1 LILEPRLCL
10 PGRMDTTLDTTSSTY
25 RFRIAKADPW
35 TIVAIA
41 LSALIVLPVAAVLY
55 LAFNPTEN
63 IWPHLLTTSLP
74 RYVKSSLLLM
84 LGVGVTV
91 SFIGVTTAWLVTM
104 CRFPGRQQFEWLLA
118 LPFAVPAYVIAY
130 IYTDLL
136 EYAGPVQALLR
147 SVFGWQR
154 PADYWFPEIRSLSGA
169 ILVMSLVL
177 YPYVYLLTR
186 SAFLD
191 QSPAMID
198 ASRVMGYGPWRS
210 FLRVSIPLARPAIA
224 IGLALTLMETL
235 NDFGTVDYFAVR
247 TLTAGIYDVWLGM
260 GNLGGAAQIAA
271 VMLLFITLLVMT
283 ELSGR
288 RRQRYYQA
296 DQRFKTLPTYPL
308 RGWRMLLAVLCCAL
322 PVVLGFVI
330 PGIVLLGYTIG
341 NWHESWTPEFRT
353 YATHSVLLSAAAGL
367 TTIVL
372 ASVLAYGQRIRGHAV
387 VKVAHRMASI
397 GYAVPGAVL
406 AIGIMI
412 PLAKVDNTIDALMRQ
427 YAGISTGLILSG
439 SVFALVYAYV
449 VRFLAIS
456 LGAIEASL
464 DKISPDMDMA
474 ARTLGHKPGKIFLLL
489 HLPLI
494 RGGALTAGL
503 IVFVD
508 CMKELPTTLILRPFN
523 FETLATQVYQFASDE
538 LIEQASLGALSMV
551 LCGLI
556 PVALLVRTI
565 AQSRQ
570 L

>member
-1 LILEPRLCL
+1 
-10 PGRMDTTLDTTSSTY
+10 MDTILDTEAPTH
-25 RFRIAKADPW
+25 RLRIFKADIW
-35 TIVAIA
+35 SLGAVT

-63 IWPHLLTTSLP
+63 IWPHLLNTSLP
-74 RYVKSSLLLM
+74 RYVRNSLWLM

-91 SFIGVTTAWLVTM
+91 SCIGVANAWLVTM
-104 CRFPGRQQFEWLLA
+104 CRFPGRRYFEWLLA

-136 EYAGPVQALLR
+136 EYAGPIQVLLR
-147 SVFGWQR
+147 QVFGWQR
-154 PADYWFPEIRSLSGA
+154 PADYWFPEIRSLGGA
-169 ILVMSLVL
+169 VLVMSLVL

-191 QSPAMID
+191 QSPAMLD

-271 VMLLFITLLVMT
+271 VMLLFIALLMMT
-283 ELSGR
+283 EVSGR

-296 DQRFKTLPTYPL
+296 DQRFKTMPAYTLK
-308 RGWRMLLAVLCCAL
+308 GWRILLAMSCCAL
-322 PVVLGFVI
+322 PVLLGFVI
-330 PGIVLLGYTIG
+330 PAAVLTGYAIES
-341 NWHESWTPEFRT
+341 WRESWTPEFRA
-353 YATHSVLLSAAAGL
+353 YASNSILLSAAAGL
-367 TTIVL
+367 ATLVL
-372 ASVLAYGQRIRGHAV
+372 ASILAYGQRIRGHAI
-387 VKVAHRMASI
+387 VKIAHRMASI

-406 AIGIMI
+406 AIGVII
-412 PLAKVDNTIDALMRQ
+412 PLARVDNTIDALMRQ
-427 YAGISTGLILSG
+427 YAGISTGRILSG
-439 SVFALVYAYV
+439 SVFALLFAYV

-474 ARTLGHKPGKIFLLL
+474 ARTLGRKPGKIFVLL

-494 RGGALTAGL
+494 RGAALTAGL

-538 LIEQASLGALSMV
+538 LIEQASLGALSIV

-565 AQSRQ
+565 AKSRDV
-570 L
+570 

>member
-1 LILEPRLCL
+1 
-10 PGRMDTTLDTTSSTY
+10 MDTILDTAAPAH
-25 RFRIAKADPW
+25 RLRIVKADLW
-35 TIVAIA
+35 TLGAVALA
-41 LSALIVLPVAAVLY
+41 AFIVLPVAAVLY

-63 IWPHLLTTSLP
+63 IWPHLLNTSLP
-74 RYVKSSLLLM
+74 RYVRNSLWLM
-84 LGVGVTV
+84 LGVGAAV
-91 SFIGVTTAWLVTM
+91 SCIGVTNAWLVTM
-104 CRFPGRQQFEWLLA
+104 CRFPGRRHFEWLLA
-118 LPFAVPAYVIAY
+118 LPLAVPAYVIAY

-136 EYAGPVQALLR
+136 EYAGPTQALLR
-147 SVFGWQR
+147 HVFGWQR
-154 PADYWFPEIRSLSGA
+154 PSDYWFPEIRSLGGA

-191 QSPAMID
+191 QSPAMLD
-198 ASRVMGYGPWRS
+198 ASRVLGYGPWRS

-260 GNLGGAAQIAA
+260 GNLGGAAQIAV
-271 VMLLFITLLVMT
+271 VMLFFIALLVMM
-283 ELSGR
+283 EVLGR

-296 DQRFKTLPTYPL
+296 DQRFKTMPAYTL
-308 RGWRMLLAVLCCAL
+308 RGWRMLLAMSCCAL

-330 PGIVLLGYTIG
+330 PGAVLTYYALES
-341 NWHESWTPEFRT
+341 WRESWTPEFRA
-353 YATHSVLLSAAAGL
+353 YASNSILLSAAAGL
-367 TTIVL
+367 GTLVL
-372 ASVLAYGQRIRGHAV
+372 ASILAYGQRIRGHTV
-387 VKVAHRMASI
+387 VKIAHRMASI

-406 AIGIMI
+406 AIGVII
-412 PLAKVDNTIDALMRQ
+412 PLASMDNMVDTLMRQ
-427 YAGISTGLILSG
+427 YIGISTGLLLSG
-439 SVFALVYAYV
+439 SVFALLFAYV

-464 DKISPDMDMA
+464 DKISPDIDMA
-474 ARTLGHKPGKIFLLL
+474 ARTLGRKPGKIFLLL

-494 RGGALTAGL
+494 RGGALTAVL

-538 LIEQASLGALSMV
+538 LIEQASLGALGIV

-556 PVALLVRTI
+556 PVAFLVRTI
-565 AQSRQ
+565 AKSRDV
-570 L
+570 

>member
-1 LILEPRLCL
+1 
-10 PGRMDTTLDTTSSTY
+10 
-25 RFRIAKADPW
+25 
-35 TIVAIA
+35 
-41 LSALIVLPVAAVLY
+41 
-55 LAFNPTEN
+55 
-63 IWPHLLTTSLP
+63 
-74 RYVKSSLLLM
+74 
-84 LGVGVTV
+84 
-91 SFIGVTTAWLVTM
+91 
-104 CRFPGRQQFEWLLA
+104 
-118 LPFAVPAYVIAY
+118 
-130 IYTDLL
+130 
-136 EYAGPVQALLR
+136 
-147 SVFGWQR
+147 
-154 PADYWFPEIRSLSGA
+154 
-169 ILVMSLVL
+169 
-177 YPYVYLLTR
+177 
-186 SAFLD
+186 
-191 QSPAMID
+191 
-198 ASRVMGYGPWRS
+198 
-210 FLRVSIPLARPAIA
+210 
-224 IGLALTLMETL
+224 
-235 NDFGTVDYFAVR
+235 
-247 TLTAGIYDVWLGM
+247 
-260 GNLGGAAQIAA
+260 
-271 VMLLFITLLVMT
+271 
-283 ELSGR
+283 
-288 RRQRYYQA
+288 
-296 DQRFKTLPTYPL
+296 
-308 RGWRMLLAVLCCAL
+308 
-322 PVVLGFVI
+322 VVLGFVI

>member
-1 LILEPRLCL
+1 
-10 PGRMDTTLDTTSSTY
+10 MDTTLDTTPITY

-35 TIVAIA
+35 TIGAVA

-63 IWPHLLTTSLP
+63 IWPHLLSTSLP
-74 RYVKSSLLLM
+74 RYINNSLLLM

-91 SFIGVTTAWLVTM
+91 CFIGVTNAWLVTM

-147 SVFGWQR
+147 HIFGWQR
-154 PADYWFPEIRSLSGA
+154 PGDYWFPEIRSLGGA
-169 ILVMSLVL
+169 TLVMSLVL

-191 QSPAMID
+191 QSPAMLD
-198 ASRVMGYGPWRS
+198 ASRVMGHGPWRS
-210 FLRVSIPLARPAIA
+210 FLRISIPLARPAIA

-271 VMLLFITLLVMT
+271 VMLLFIALLVMT

-296 DQRFKTLPTYPL
+296 DQRFKTMPTYPL
-308 RGWRMLLAVLCCAL
+308 RGWRMLLAILCCAL
-322 PVVLGFVI
+322 PVVLGFLI
-330 PGIVLLGYTIG
+330 PGIVLLTYTIES
-341 NWHESWTPEFRT
+341 WHESWTPEFRA
-353 YATHSVLLSAAAGL
+353 YATNSILLSAAAGL
-367 TTIVL
+367 ATIVL

-387 VKVAHRMASI
+387 VKIAHRMASI

-406 AIGIMI
+406 AIGIII
-412 PLAKVDNTIDALMRQ
+412 PLAKFDNTIDALMRQ
-427 YAGISTGLILSG
+427 YVGISTGLILSG
-439 SVFALVYAYV
+439 SVFALLFAYV

-474 ARTLGHKPGKIFLLL
+474 ARTLG
-489 HLPLI
+489 
-494 RGGALTAGL
+494 
-503 IVFVD
+503 
-508 CMKELPTTLILRPFN
+508 
-523 FETLATQVYQFASDE
+523 
-538 LIEQASLGALSMV
+538 
-551 LCGLI
+551 
-556 PVALLVRTI
+556 
-565 AQSRQ
+565 
-570 L
+570 

>member
-1 LILEPRLCL
+1 
-10 PGRMDTTLDTTSSTY
+10 MDMTLDITPLPY
-25 RFRIAKADPW
+25 RFRVAKPDAW
-35 TIVAIA
+35 TVVAVT

-55 LAFNPTEN
+55 LALNSTEN

-74 RYVKSSLLLM
+74 GYVKTSLLLM
-84 LGVGVTV
+84 LGVGITV
-91 SFIGVTTAWLVTM
+91 SCIGVTNAWLVTM
-104 CRFPGRQQFEWLLA
+104 CRFPGRRQFEWLLA

-154 PADYWFPEIRSLSGA
+154 PADYWFPEIRSLGGA

-177 YPYVYLLTR
+177 YPYVYLLAR

-191 QSPAMID
+191 QSPAMLD
-198 ASRVMGYGPWRS
+198 ASRVMGHGPWRS

-260 GNLGGAAQIAA
+260 SNLGGAAQIAA
-271 VMLLFITLLVMT
+271 VMLLFIALLVMT

-296 DQRFKTLPTYPL
+296 DQRFKTMPTYAL
-308 RGWRMLLAVLCCAL
+308 RGWRMCLAVLCCAL

-330 PGIVLLGYTIG
+330 PGIVLVHYTIES
-341 NWHESWTPEFRT
+341 WHESWTPDFRA
-353 YATHSVLLSAAAGL
+353 YATNSILLSTATGL

-372 ASVLAYGQRIRGHAV
+372 ASVLAYGQRIRGHVAV
-387 VKVAHRMASI
+387 KTAHRMASI

-406 AIGIMI
+406 AIGIII

-427 YAGISTGLILSG
+427 YAGVSTGLILSG
-439 SVFALVYAYV
+439 SVVALVYAYV
-449 VRFLAIS
+449 VRFLAIA

-474 ARTLGHKPGKIFLLL
+474 ARTLGHKPGKIFLRL

-551 LCGLI
+551 LCGLL
-556 PVALLVRTI
+556 PVTLLVRTI
-565 AQSRQ
+565 AKSRE